1 MFILLFRL
9 VQNNGFTYLLDF
21 NIYFLFYLILIIC
34 SILLSNTFIIFIFKF
49 YLNFKKYYQILNEI
63 NFFYNPM
70 VNHTNNA
77 FKPII
82 FQFNGQTRSFS
93 TSSLNKNNNDPDYE
107 QNNLEYNSDQSLKK
121 QLKDFKKAYGGGYLG
136 YTHIYNFGNIIQF
149 TSYSNDLEFETCKAN
164 LESKLKDYVYVIP
177 ETETFSILPVLRWH
191 LSEGEFRSL
200 TISDSI
206 KINKNINIY
215 KLAETIIYDIKN
227 IFYKYNL
234 IQGDLE
240 LYIMGRPWLSVDE
253 FNLDRENLSYL
264 LDDVIEKK
272 LSYWTKSLNPKDS
285 SAKVLGLNFIYIK
298 IFIWIIK
305 VILF

>member
-1 MFILLFRL
+1 
-9 VQNNGFTYLLDF
+9 
-21 NIYFLFYLILIIC
+21 
-34 SILLSNTFIIFIFKF
+34 
-49 YLNFKKYYQILNEI
+49 
-63 NFFYNPM
+63 M